1 MYELIRQCGSAGN
14 LSQETWAD
22 SLAVRRESSS
32 LLQIQF
38 VNLYCSLSR
47 CRSQCSLTIE
57 VRSIRSILRSTRLD
71 SLGER
76 PLH

>member
-47 CRSQCSLTIE
+47 SQCSLTIE